1 MHRTARCC
9 AAGGTAYGTGIE
21 NKTSSHRGDR
31 WLRTRRIGEPKRA
44 LEEAG
49 AKAEVISPKSG
60 KVEGW
65 KYTDWGTEI
74 AVDREVR
81 NANPDDYDALM
92 LPGGQMNPDNLRM
105 DESAVRFI
113 ESFVRSGKPIAAICH
128 GPLTLIEAGGV
139 KGRRMTS
146 YPSIRTDLRN
156 AGAEW
161 VDEEV
166 VTDHGLV
173 TSRKPDDIPAFNRKM
188 IEEFAAGRHEIQRS
202 SGSRRK
208 ASQAFA
214 REEVRIET
222 VKEGT
227 FAGSK
232 DKLVQVKHGK
242 RVPENTGDQAGGQ
255 N

>member
-1 MHRTARCC
+1 MPQEL
-9 AAGGTAYGTGIE
+9 AG
-21 NKTSSHRGDR
+21 
-31 WLRTRRIGEPKRA
+31 KRVAIVVTDGFEQDELEKPRQA

-49 AKAEVISPKSG
+49 AKTDVVSPKSG
-60 KVEGW
+60 KVKGW
-65 KYTDWGTEI
+65 KHTDWGTEV
-74 AVDREVR
+74 AVDKELRQADPNE
-81 NANPDDYDALM
+81 YDALM

-105 DESAVRFI
+105 DKVAVQFV

-139 KGRRMTS
+139 KGRRLTS
-146 YPSIRTDLRN
+146 FPSIKTDLQN

-161 VDEEV
+161 IDQEV

-188 IEEFAAGRHEIQRS
+188 IEEFGEGRHATRLKS
-202 SGSRRK
+202 FTPVTGTGK
-208 ASQAFA
+208 PG
-214 REEVRIET
+214 T

-227 FAGSK
+227 FAGTKEKS
-232 DKLVQVKHGK
+232 DRGNIGSQG
-242 RVPENTGDQAGGQ
+242 GGQ